1 MLRVSL
7 TGPGNIDHHF
17 SKLLNIPTN
26 KFEKHV
32 NEIAK
37 VLADSGNE
45 IIFLLDRGVAFEIA
59 KKYKE
64 FNGRKVFGAVP
75 KQDKDFGIKHLQ
87 PYITIVDEII
97 DTDNWYKQ
105 DMINAILGDVVLM
118 LGNSLGSLRE
128 ITAGF
133 YLYKLFQGEKPKVDV
148 TNKRIHKDAVAGDNI
163 PFTLLIYKPFFKKK
177 LNYEIEV
184 YIKKSKGQIFYIKN
198 ARHLKKI
205 LELLSA

>member
-1 MLRVSL
+1 M
-7 TGPGNIDHHF
+7 
-17 SKLLNIPTN
+17 
-26 KFEKHV
+26 
-32 NEIAK
+32 
-37 VLADSGNE
+37 
-45 IIFLLDRGVAFEIA
+45 
-59 KKYKE
+59 
-64 FNGRKVFGAVP
+64 
-75 KQDKDFGIKHLQ
+75 Q